1 MTKDESITVYM
12 TEETKQ
18 KIKEQ
23 AEAEGLSPTVW
34 MRHKAKKA
42 LPAEATV

>member
-1 MTKDESITVYM
+1 MTKDQSITVYM

-23 AEAEGLSPTVW
+23 AQTEGLSPTVW